1 MDVSL
6 RRLLGC
12 LLMVAMACLLLDG
25 MGVTCSLQAADAEVG
40 DEQSAA
46 DGEAGADEEETII
59 GALLSMAALRGYVY
73 GVTKGIL
80 ILAAFWILGIILM
93 NVIRRLGR
101 ARHVDEGLAEF
112 LGRVAKV
119 AALILGAITALSE
132 MGIDVGALVA
142 GLGLTGFAFGFAFK
156 DIISNVLSGV
166 LIIIYKPFQ
175 VGDQIKIKAYDG
187 NVVSIDLRYT
197 VLNREGKLLYI
208 PNALLFTDAIIVD
221 RTAPVPEVAVT
232 ED

>member
-12 LLMVAMACLLLDG
+12 LLMAAMACLLLDG
-25 MGVTCSLQAADAEVG
+25 MGVTCSLQAADAAVS

-59 GALLSMAALRGYVY
+59 GSLLSVAALRGYAY
-73 GVTKGIL
+73 GATKGIL
-80 ILAAFWILGIILM
+80 ILAAFWVLGIILM

-112 LGRVAKV
+112 LGRVVKV

-221 RTAPVPEVAVT
+221 RTAPVPEVVAT